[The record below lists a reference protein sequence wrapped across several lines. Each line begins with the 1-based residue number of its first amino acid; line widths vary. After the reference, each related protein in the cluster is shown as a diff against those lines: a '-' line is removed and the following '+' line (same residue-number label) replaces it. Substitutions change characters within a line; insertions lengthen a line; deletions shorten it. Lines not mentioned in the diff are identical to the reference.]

1 MSPLSPPS
9 ELDLKMAAL
18 YKRGKGLHTIAKMH
32 GKTLS
37 QARHAMRRAGV
48 TLRSRAKAR
57 KLRALQEGPDD
68 ARVAAMYRTY
78 GSIDAVCTKLHFTK
92 NTVIASLRRSGVPIP
107 PPGGRWKFPPHVRQA
122 AVELAKER
130 GSAVAAKRYG
140 ACPSTVQRW
149 RQHGIEKPPR
159 ITLCFGCNQPTE
171 NAGPCDLCSLAM

>member
-1 MSPLSPPS
+1 MPPLSPPS

-18 YKRGKGLHTIAKMH
+18 YRRGNGLHTIAKLH

-78 GSIDAVCTKLHFTK
+78 GSIDRVCTMLHFTK
-92 NTVIASLRRSGVPIP
+92 ATIIASLRRSGVPIP
-107 PPGGRWKFPPHVRQA
+107 PPGGQWKYPLNVRRA
-122 AVELAKER
+122 AVELAKKR

-140 ACPSTVQRW
+140 ACQSTVQRW
-149 RQHGIEKPPR
+149 RQHGIEDRPR
-159 ITLCFGCNQPTE
+159 TMLCFGCNQPTE
-171 NAGPCDLCSLAM
+171 NAGPCDRCSLAM